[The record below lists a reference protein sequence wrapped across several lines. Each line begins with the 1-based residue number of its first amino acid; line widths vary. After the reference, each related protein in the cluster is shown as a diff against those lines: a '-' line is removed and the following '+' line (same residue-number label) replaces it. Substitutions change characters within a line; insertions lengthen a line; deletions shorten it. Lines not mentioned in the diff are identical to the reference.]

1 MITTNTTNS
10 TSVGIQIREADGSVR
25 EACRVSS
32 SILAGRMVSVVVD
45 MHDQADFS
53 AHFDGIT
60 QQVMA
65 LIGDAF
71 GRAAAQGLPVAAV
84 SGVNADGSC

>member
-10 TSVGIQIREADGSVR
+10 TSVGIQLEDKDGNIR

-32 SILAGRMVSVVVD
+32 SIRAGRMVSVVVD
-45 MHDQADFS
+45 MHDQLDFS
-53 AHFDGIT
+53 DHFDEIT

-65 LIGDAF
+65 LISDAF
-71 GRAAAQGLPVAAV
+71 TRAAAQGPPVAGQEADV
-84 SGVNADGSC
+84 DGSC